1 MMIGYSVDSDLFLDG
16 KLFTDSRILCDAYGG
31 KEAFWERLK
40 ESVDSV
46 EICGIGAYMNDP
58 QRVLDAVRLC
68 EKSGLNV
75 TFHGN
80 MSDGPDCV
88 DELFRPY
95 LPVFASGI
103 QPLYNITLHPEV
115 KRTETQEM
123 MERICSYADEKGY
136 PVTFT
141 LENLRYNDP
150 SNVEMLCSS
159 VALTVSNV
167 GSERLGVCFDMG
179 HRLSSLN
186 KFGEDSDPAD
196 DSFYSLVRHTHI
208 HSLYKGVTHLPLTV
222 GKSALDENLSAL
234 ARNGYRGVLN
244 LEVNLGRFD
253 EPFDAKE
260 SFEGSVRILK
270 EAASRAFGDN

>member
-1 MMIGYSVDSDLFLDG
+1 MNRKTFKQEYFEWLCHFVKLKNHKKLLFLLFSIDFTYDLPMDG
-16 KLFTDSRILCDAYGG
+16 NRYED
-31 KEAFWERLK
+31 
-40 ESVDSV
+40 
-46 EICGIGAYMNDP
+46 GIDLRY
-58 QRVLDAVRLC
+58 R
-68 EKSGLNV
+68 
-75 TFHGN
+75 F
-80 MSDGPDCV
+80 
-88 DELFRPY
+88 
-95 LPVFASGI
+95 
-103 QPLYNITLHPEV
+103 
-115 KRTETQEM
+115 
-123 MERICSYADEKGY
+123 ADEKGY

-167 GSERLGVCFDMG
+167 DSERLGVCFDMG